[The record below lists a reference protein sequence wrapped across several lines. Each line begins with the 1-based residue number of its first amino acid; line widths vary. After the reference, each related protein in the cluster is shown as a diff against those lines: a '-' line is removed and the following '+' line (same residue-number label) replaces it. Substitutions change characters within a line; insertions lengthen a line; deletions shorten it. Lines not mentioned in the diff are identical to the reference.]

1 MNISIRQF
9 QAGVVNYIEQ
19 EIASKAV
26 GIKKFMVYFIIPNL
40 HDKIPNLL
48 NKLKDNDV
56 FKDYFVDE
64 NTVNIDQ
71 IYNSAKTAIRKTGQI
86 EYSGIL
92 FDETDID
99 KLYSYIKNTEVI

>member
-9 QAGVVNYIEQ
+9 QSGIVNYIEQ

-26 GIKKFMVYFIIPNL
+26 GIKKFMVYFIVPNL
-40 HDKIPNLL
+40 YDKIPVLL
-48 NKLKDNDV
+48 NKLKDNDM

-64 NTVNIDQ
+64 NTINLDQ

-92 FDETDID
+92 FNETDID
-99 KLYSYIKNTEVI
+99 KLYTYIKNTEVI

>member
-9 QAGVVNYIEQ
+9 QTGVVNYIEQ

-26 GIKKFMVYFIIPNL
+26 GIRKFAVYFIVPSL
-40 HDKIPNLL
+40 YDKIPNLL
-48 NKLKDNDV
+48 NKLKDNDM

-64 NTVNIDQ
+64 NTINIDQ

-92 FDETDID
+92 FNETDID
-99 KLYSYIKNTEVI
+99 KLYSYIKNAEVN

>member
-1 MNISIRQF
+1 M
-9 QAGVVNYIEQ
+9 
-19 EIASKAV
+19 
-26 GIKKFMVYFIIPNL
+26 
-40 HDKIPNLL
+40 
-48 NKLKDNDV
+48 

-64 NTVNIDQ
+64 NTINLDQ

-92 FDETDID
+92 FNETDID